1 MAEKNYLEIRA
12 ELADELSSARKRNSE
27 AEENQ
32 LDVLQ
37 ATHEFGQIINQ
48 LPPFDAEIFS
58 LLYSQYRKLK
68 KELSPALF
76 LGYMDIL
83 EAKKFLNLEDA
94 ERMSDNQIGL
104 GLWYY
109 GKILSQ
115 PDKIAHDLI
124 FARVSYKA
132 CLVEFIRREI
142 EKLGIQIVNLK
153 RKNIEQYNRMY
164 AGSSKSFAARFQ

>member
-1 MAEKNYLEIRA
+1 MTGKNYLEIRA

-27 AEENQ
+27 AEENK
-32 LDVLQ
+32 VETLQ
-37 ATHEFGQIINQ
+37 ATHEFGQSINQ

-58 LLYSQYRKLK
+58 LLYSQFKKLK
-68 KELSPALF
+68 KEITPALF
-76 LGYMDIL
+76 LGYLDIL
-83 EAKKFLNLEDA
+83 EGKKFLKLEDA

-115 PDKIAHDLI
+115 PDKIANDPM

-142 EKLGIQIVNLK
+142 EKLRIQVVKLK
-153 RKNIEQYNRMY
+153 RKNIEQFNRMY
-164 AGSSKSFAARFQ
+164 AGSSKIFAVRFQ